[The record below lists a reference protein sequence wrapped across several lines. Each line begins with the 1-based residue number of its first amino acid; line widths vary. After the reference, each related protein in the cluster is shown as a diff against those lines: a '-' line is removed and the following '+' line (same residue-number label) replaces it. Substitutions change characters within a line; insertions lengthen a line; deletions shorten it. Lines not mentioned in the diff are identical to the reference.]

1 MLTGTGSVITYNQN
15 GTQLIYAFANASN
28 GHLYVNN
35 WDGSKWHWADQ
46 EKP

>member
-28 GHLYVNN
+28 GHLYVNY